1 MTFYGDA
8 SKNASPCGQAG
19 FYDHFIAGFLAK
31 IPSIFPVKLGLS
43 ARRFIGRLHTPP
55 LFFQLFFRW
64 YGKVSKMPN
73 NFNIFQNDPRTDIVM
88 HDMGCGE

>member
-43 ARRFIGRLHTPP
+43 ARAFDTTLPP
-55 LFFQLFFRW
+55 PPFFLSNLPCEDEPVVILTAEMRGHW
-64 YGKVSKMPN
+64 SGK
-73 NFNIFQNDPRTDIVM
+73 
-88 HDMGCGE
+88 GEPCSEGVADRI